1 MKSSL
6 LVAAA
11 TTSCAHAF
19 VSSPAPSRTAMSLN
33 MGLFDGVKEAFGAD
47 GMGELDAE
55 RETPIDRWMGWNTKP
70 EGTPQ
75 EAVGS
80 KGTSVYYFSCT
91 HDLCIFFVS
100 KKKYKYLTMC
110 LSAYQ
115 ITEPDNF
122 IDSMDTN
129 NYITAS
135 LTKPMGIV
143 FEENDAEFGGIFVLE
158 ISEEGSA
165 SADGTVRPGD
175 QLVSVGDK
183 KVSGLQFEEA
193 LGTIIDSTDESVKL
207 NFFRGPAKFLYGPAG
222 ASQEWLDEFI
232 KGEEKVEAA

>member
-11 TTSCAHAF
+11 TTSCANAF
-19 VSSPAPSRTAMSLN
+19 VSPAPSSSRTAMSLN

-55 RETPIDRWMGWNTKP
+55 RETPIDRWMGWNTKSDSA
-70 EGTPQ
+70 PQ

-80 KGTSVYYFSCT
+80 K
-91 HDLCIFFVS
+91 
-100 KKKYKYLTMC
+100 
-110 LSAYQ
+110 A
-115 ITEPDNF
+115 PDNF

-135 LTKPMGIV
+135 LSKPMGIV

-158 ISEEGSA
+158 ISDEGSA
-165 SADGTVRPGD
+165 GADGTVRPGD

-193 LGTIIDSTDESVKL
+193 LGTIIDSTDEIVKL

-232 KGEEKVEAA
+232 KGGEKVEAA